1 MNSISRRLGGGLLLV
16 LLLTVTLVGQGAV
29 WVFDRAL
36 RDYLS
41 SDLQREADALLAA
54 VSNGPQGLYLDTGR
68 VSPDYMRLYSGRY
81 FIVEAG
87 PHRWRSRS
95 LWDQRLPMPL
105 DSADHTL
112 QPGPSGQQLLVRS
125 ERFNKLGQSVQISV
139 ALDYQPLLEAFARAR
154 VWLWGLGGLAVLISL
169 AVQQLLLRKALRPLR
184 QARQELAEWQAG
196 QRLQLSDQ
204 VPQELLPLVQ
214 EVNHLGAQLER
225 IIQRARKGV
234 GDLSHGLKTPLA
246 VVERLLTKE
255 VLDAGDR
262 EVLRQQ
268 IEQIRRQL
276 ERALQRARLAPE
288 RQLTRRFSVAE
299 DLPWLCTSVQQ
310 AHGERVRIEHPD
322 LQGETP
328 WPFEREDMLELLG
341 NLLDNACKWAHGRVR
356 LQWRVTEQG
365 VLLSVE
371 DDGPGISEADRQRV
385 LQRGVRLDE
394 AVTGHGLGLDIVGDL
409 VEVYNGDLQL
419 QKSPLGGL
427 AVQVHL
433 PFPHQP

>member
-169 AVQQLLLRKALRPLR
+169 AVQQLLLRQALRPLR

-288 RQLTRRFSVAE
+288 RQLTRRFSAAE

-356 LQWRVTEQG
+356 LQWGVAEQG
-365 VLLSVE
+365 LLLSVE

-433 PFPHQP
+433 PLPHQP

>member
-1 MNSISRRLGGGLLLV
+1 AADVNSISRRLGGGLLLV

-81 FIVEAG
+81 SAPGRVKPDYMRVCSARYFNVEAG
-87 PHRWRSRS
+87 PHRWRSRA

-112 QPGPSGQQLLVRS
+112 QPGPAGQQLLVRS
-125 ERFNKLGQSVQISV
+125 EQFNKLGQSVEISV

-169 AVQQLLLRKALRPLR
+169 AVQQLLLRQALRPLR

-246 VVERLLTKE
+246 VVERLLSKE
-255 VLDAGDR
+255 VLEAGDR
-262 EVLRQQ
+262 EVLHQQ

-299 DLPWLCTSVQQ
+299 DLPWLCT
-310 AHGERVRIEHPD
+310 
-322 LQGETP
+322 
-328 WPFEREDMLELLG
+328 
-341 NLLDNACKWAHGRVR
+341 
-356 LQWRVTEQG
+356 
-365 VLLSVE
+365 
-371 DDGPGISEADRQRV
+371 
-385 LQRGVRLDE
+385 
-394 AVTGHGLGLDIVGDL
+394 
-409 VEVYNGDLQL
+409 
-419 QKSPLGGL
+419 
-427 AVQVHL
+427 
-433 PFPHQP
+433 

>member
-41 SDLQREADALLAA
+41 SDLKREADALLAA

-246 VVERLLTKE
+246 VVERLLIKE

-341 NLLDNACKWAHGRVR
+341 NLLDNACKWARSRVR
-356 LQWRVTEQG
+356 LEWQVTEQG
-365 VLLSVE
+365 LLLSVE

-433 PFPHQP
+433 PLPHQP

>member
-125 ERFNKLGQSVQISV
+125 EQFNKLGQSVEISV

-169 AVQQLLLRKALRPLR
+169 AVQQLLLRQALRPLR

-246 VVERLLTKE
+246 VVERLLIKE

-427 AVQVHL
+427 AVQVRL
-433 PFPHQP
+433 PLPHQP

>member
-41 SDLQREADALLAA
+41 RDLQREADALLAA

-225 IIQRARKGV
+225 LIQRARKGV

-255 VLDAGDR
+255 VLDVGDR

-288 RQLTRRFSVAE
+288 RQLTRRFSAAE

-310 AHGERVRIEHPD
+310 SHDERVRIEYPD
-322 LQGETP
+322 LQGKAP

-341 NLLDNACKWAHGRVR
+341 NLLDNACKWARSRVR
-356 LQWRVTEQG
+356 LEWQVTEQEL
-365 VLLSVE
+365 LLSVE

-419 QKSPLGGL
+419 RKSPLGGL
-427 AVQVHL
+427 AVQVCL
-433 PFPHQP
+433 PYPHQP

>member
-54 VSNGPQGLYLDTGR
+54 VSNGPQGLYLNTGR

-246 VVERLLTKE
+246 VVERLLSKE

-262 EVLRQQ
+262 EVLHQQ

-365 VLLSVE
+365 LLLSVE

-433 PFPHQP
+433 PLSHQP

>member
-246 VVERLLTKE
+246 VVERLLIKE

-262 EVLRQQ
+262 EVLHQQ

-299 DLPWLCTSVQQ
+299 DLPWLRTSVQQ

-419 QKSPLGGL
+419 QKSSLGGL

>member
-1 MNSISRRLGGGLLLV
+1 FFQAEDGIRDFHVTGVQTCALPIWLL
-16 LLLTVTLVGQGAV
+16 
-29 WVFDRAL
+29 
-36 RDYLS
+36 S
-41 SDLQREADALLAA
+41 
-54 VSNGPQGLYLDTGR
+54 
-68 VSPDYMRLYSGRY
+68 
-81 FIVEAG
+81 
-87 PHRWRSRS
+87 
-95 LWDQRLPMPL
+95 
-105 DSADHTL
+105 
-112 QPGPSGQQLLVRS
+112 
-125 ERFNKLGQSVQISV
+125 
-139 ALDYQPLLEAFARAR
+139 
-154 VWLWGLGGLAVLISL
+154 
-169 AVQQLLLRKALRPLR
+169 
-184 QARQELAEWQAG
+184 
-196 QRLQLSDQ
+196 
-204 VPQELLPLVQ
+204 
-214 EVNHLGAQLER
+214 
-225 IIQRARKGV
+225 
-234 GDLSHGLKTPLA
+234 
-246 VVERLLTKE
+246 KE

-394 AVTGHGLGLDIVGDL
+394 AVTGHGL
-409 VEVYNGDLQL
+409 
-419 QKSPLGGL
+419 
-427 AVQVHL
+427 
-433 PFPHQP
+433 

>member
-1 MNSISRRLGGGLLLV
+1 RITCGCIPGATSLSRRARIGG
-16 LLLTVTLVGQGAV
+16 
-29 WVFDRAL
+29 
-36 RDYLS
+36 
-41 SDLQREADALLAA
+41 
-54 VSNGPQGLYLDTGR
+54 
-68 VSPDYMRLYSGRY
+68 
-81 FIVEAG
+81 
-87 PHRWRSRS
+87 
-95 LWDQRLPMPL
+95 
-105 DSADHTL
+105 
-112 QPGPSGQQLLVRS
+112 
-125 ERFNKLGQSVQISV
+125 
-139 ALDYQPLLEAFARAR
+139 AR
-154 VWLWGLGGLAVLISL
+154 VHYGTSVCPCRWTALTIPCNPAPPASSRWCAPSNSTSWGRQCRTVWRGITSPVSRP
-169 AVQQLLLRKALRPLR
+169 LRKALRPLR

-246 VVERLLTKE
+246 VVERLLIKE

-288 RQLTRRFSVAE
+288 RQLTRRFSAAE

-328 WPFEREDMLELLG
+328 WPFE
-341 NLLDNACKWAHGRVR
+341 
-356 LQWRVTEQG
+356 
-365 VLLSVE
+365 
-371 DDGPGISEADRQRV
+371 
-385 LQRGVRLDE
+385 
-394 AVTGHGLGLDIVGDL
+394 
-409 VEVYNGDLQL
+409 
-419 QKSPLGGL
+419 
-427 AVQVHL
+427 
-433 PFPHQP
+433 